1 MGYTLRGGAFSALGS
16 RNYRLFFSGQAVS
29 LTGFWI
35 QRVAMGWL
43 IYRLTNSS
51 FLLGAVD
58 FASQIPLLFL
68 STVAGVLMERWDL
81 RRLMIICQTLCMVH
95 AGTLAALTLTGE
107 VRYWHVLLLGVLL
120 GVVNSFELPARQ
132 TFVVQLVDSPEDL
145 SNAVALNSSL
155 FNVARLIGPSV
166 AGFCIAVF
174 GEGICFGINSACYL
188 ATLMAL
194 VALRLKPYKAPA
206 DEEPFFEGLL
216 SGVRYVRDFLPIR
229 DVLISLALMSFAGLP
244 YLVLLP
250 VFARD
255 ILHGGPWLLG
265 LLTGASGLGALSGSI
280 RLAARK
286 SPVGLVRVMALSMCG
301 FGVAL
306 SAFSLSRWTLLSAI
320 LIVGVGF
327 GMVSTLVA
335 GNTVVQTLV
344 SEDKRSR
351 VMALYVVA
359 LTGTAPIG
367 SLISGAV
374 ASLVGAQLTLAIGGM
389 VCLIAGVVLVRRGDL
404 LWSISEQIY
413 VEKGLLPDVARD
425 GESVGGCG
433 SPVHAGR

>member
-1 MGYTLRGGAFSALGS
+1 MSYSGGGAFSALGS

-43 IYRLTNSS
+43 IYRLTDSP

-68 STVAGVLMERWDL
+68 STVAGVMMERWDL

-95 AGTLAALTLTGE
+95 AGFLAALTLTGT
-107 VRYWHVLLLGVLL
+107 VQYWHVLALGVLL
-120 GVVNSFELPARQ
+120 GIVNAFELPARQ
-132 TFVVQLVDSPEDL
+132 TFVVQLVDRPEDL

-166 AGFCIAVF
+166 AGFCIAAF
-174 GEGICFGINSACYL
+174 GEGICFGLNSAFYL
-188 ATLMAL
+188 ATLLALMAM
-194 VALRLKPYKAPA
+194 RLKPHRV
-206 DEEPFFEGLL
+206 EPSKEGFFEGLS
-216 SGVRYVRDFLPIR
+216 SGIGYVRRFLPIR
-229 DVLISLALMSFAGLP
+229 DVLLSLALLSFAGLP

-250 VFARD
+250 VFAKE
-255 ILHGGPWLLG
+255 ILHGGPGLLG
-265 LLTGASGLGALSGSI
+265 LLTGASGLGALVGSI

-286 SPVGLVRVMALSMCG
+286 TPVGLMRVMALSMCG

-306 SAFSLSRWTLLSAI
+306 SCFALSDWALLSVP
-320 LIVGVGF
+320 LIVFVGF
-327 GMVSTLVA
+327 CMVSILVA

-344 SEDKRSR
+344 EEDKRSR

-374 ASLVGAQLTLAIGGM
+374 ASLIGAQMALAIGGI
-389 VCLIAGVVLVRRGDL
+389 VCLGAGMILVKRGDL
-404 LWSISEQIY
+404 LWSMAEPIY
-413 VEKGLLPDVARD
+413 ITKGLLVQSER
-425 GESVGGCG
+425 GEL
-433 SPVHAGR
+433 PVVSDAF

>member
-1 MGYTLRGGAFSALGS
+1 MFYSGGGAFSALGS

-43 IYRLTNSS
+43 IYRLTDSP

-68 STVAGVLMERWDL
+68 STVAGVMMERWDL

-95 AGTLAALTLTGE
+95 AGFLATLTLTG
-107 VRYWHVLLLGVLL
+107 VVQYWHVLSLGVLL
-120 GVVNSFELPARQ
+120 GIVNAFELPARQ
-132 TFVVQLVDSPEDL
+132 TFVVQLVDRPEDL

-166 AGFCIAVF
+166 AGFCIAAF
-174 GEGICFGINSACYL
+174 GEGICFGLNSAFYL
-188 ATLMAL
+188 ATLLALMAM
-194 VALRLKPYKAPA
+194 RLKPHSV
-206 DEEPFFEGLL
+206 EPSKEGFFEGLS
-216 SGVRYVRDFLPIR
+216 SGIGYVRRFLPIR
-229 DVLISLALMSFAGLP
+229 DVLLSLALLSFAGLP

-250 VFARD
+250 VFAKE
-255 ILHGGPWLLG
+255 ILHGGPGLLG
-265 LLTGASGLGALSGSI
+265 LLTGASGLGALVGSI

-286 SPVGLVRVMALSMCG
+286 TPVGLMKVMALSMCG

-306 SAFSLSRWTLLSAI
+306 SCFALSDWASLSVI
-320 LIVGVGF
+320 LIVAVGF
-327 GMVSTLVA
+327 CMVSILVA

-344 SEDKRSR
+344 EEDKRSR

-367 SLISGAV
+367 SLLSGAV
-374 ASLVGAQLTLAIGGM
+374 ASLIGAQIALAIGGI
-389 VCLIAGVVLVRRGDL
+389 VCLGVGVILVKRGDL
-404 LWSISEQIY
+404 LWSMAEPVY
-413 VEKGLLPDVARD
+413 MTKGLLTQTER
-425 GESVGGCG
+425 GELPIASDTL
-433 SPVHAGR
+433 